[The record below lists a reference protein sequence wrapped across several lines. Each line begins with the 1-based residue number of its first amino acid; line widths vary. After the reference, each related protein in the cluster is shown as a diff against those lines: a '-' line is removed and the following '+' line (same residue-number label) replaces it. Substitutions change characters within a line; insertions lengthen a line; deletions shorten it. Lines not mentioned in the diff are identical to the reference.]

1 MPFASLN
8 PASLPFRL
16 ARAVAAPLLLCAA
29 ALGSLP
35 AHVAQAADNRYNQI
49 SLQAQ
54 ARRVVAHDLM
64 RVTLY
69 SEAQD
74 ADPAKLAEQTT
85 RVLNAATN
93 QARQVP
99 GITIQTGSRA
109 SHPVY
114 GKDGKRIIAWRE
126 RAELHLESSNFAAL
140 AALAAQLQGENLH
153 VSRQQF
159 MLSRARRKS
168 HEDSLMKE
176 AIDAFRER
184 AQLAT
189 QAFGGKDYRLVSV
202 ELDSAGFRPVVLRQ
216 RVAAAPMSVSASSS
230 AYQEI
235 EAGTSEVSI
244 TAAGV
249 IEISL

>member
-1 MPFASLN
+1 MSVRTRFICA
-8 PASLPFRL
+8 
-16 ARAVAAPLLLCAA
+16 LLLSSA
-29 ALGSLP
+29 ALFSLP
-35 AHVAQAADNRYNQI
+35 AHASNPAIEALRYNQI

-54 ARRVVAHDLM
+54 AQRAVVHDLM

-74 ADPAKLAEQTT
+74 TDPAKLAEQTT
-85 RVLNAATN
+85 RVLNAATSR
-93 QARQVP
+93 ARQVA

-114 GKDGKRIIAWRE
+114 GKDGKRINAWRE
-126 RAELHLESSNFAAL
+126 RAELHLESSDFAAL
-140 AALAAQLQGENLH
+140 AALAARLQGENLQ
-153 VSRQQF
+153 VSHQQF
-159 MLSRARRKS
+159 MLSKALRKT
-168 HEDSLMKE
+168 HEDSLMQE
-176 AIDAFRER
+176 AIAAFRER

-189 QAFGGKDYRLVSV
+189 QAFGGKDYRLVSL
-202 ELDSAGFRPVVLRQ
+202 ELDSTGFRPITLRQ
-216 RVAAAPMSVSASSS
+216 RVVAAPMSASVSSS

-249 IEISL
+249 IEIRTQ